1 MPEGDTVYAAAKR
14 MAAAL
19 SGKRLTR
26 GELRHPRL
34 AEHDLSGLTVLGV
47 QSVGK
52 HLFTRFDDGRNLH
65 THFRMDGS
73 WHLYRP
79 GQRWRRPGH
88 QARAVLTTQERVAV
102 GFLLHDMALVATQ
115 DEHQLVGHLGPDLL
129 NPDWDDNDAATAAQR
144 LRGHP
149 GVELGLALLDQR
161 IMAGVGN
168 LYKTEMCFLLG
179 VSPWVPVRDV
189 DPDAV
194 VALAR
199 RLLLANADRPEQ
211 STTGELV
218 RGKQHWVYERGGKPC
233 RRCGQRVI
241 HAVQGDDVYARN
253 SYYCPCCQPGP
264 HPPRYSR
271 HRTATA

>member
-1 MPEGDTVYAAAKR
+1 

-47 QSVGK
+47 HSVGK
-52 HLFTRFDDGRNLH
+52 HLFTRFDDGRSLH
-65 THFRMDGS
+65 THFRMDGA

-88 QARAVLTTQERVAV
+88 QARAVLTTQDRVAV
-102 GFLLHDMALVATQ
+102 GFCLHDMALLATQ
-115 DEHQLVGHLGPDLL
+115 DEHRLVGHLGPDLL
-129 NPDWDDNDAATAAQR
+129 APGWDSDDAARAAKR
-144 LRGHP
+144 LAGHSD
-149 GVELGLALLDQR
+149 VELGVALLNQR
-161 IMAGVGN
+161 IMAGIGN
-168 LYKTEMCFLLG
+168 LYKTEICFLLG
-179 VSPWVPVRDV
+179 VSPWTAVREV

-199 RLLLANADRPEQ
+199 RLLVVNADRPEQ

-218 RGKQHWVYERGGKPC
+218 RGAQHWVYERTGRPC
-233 RRCGQRVI
+233 RRCGTRVVS
-241 HAVQGDDVYARN
+241 ARQGGDIYARYT
-253 SYYCPCCQPGP
+253 YYCPRCQPGP
-264 HPPRYSR
+264 HPRQ
-271 HRTATA
+271 